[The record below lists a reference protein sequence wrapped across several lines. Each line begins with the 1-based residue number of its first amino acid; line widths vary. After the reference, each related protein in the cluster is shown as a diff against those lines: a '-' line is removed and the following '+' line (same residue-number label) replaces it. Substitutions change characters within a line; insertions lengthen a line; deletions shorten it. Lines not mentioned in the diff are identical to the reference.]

1 MDLVRVILFCSNTYK
16 FRSAKCSCTED
27 TRRNG
32 IRFLRGKH
40 WYDLQLIRYLISKAQ
55 VKSRYCASFTVLN
68 KKILI
73 RYLSISFPLAHPP
86 AIRFLS
92 NKIIA
97 VTIRKIQPF
106 LCP

>member
-1 MDLVRVILFCSNTYK
+1 MGLVRVILFCSNTHK
-16 FRSAKCSCTED
+16 FRSAKRSCTED

-32 IRFLRGKH
+32 IRFLRGKQ

-55 VKSRYCASFTVLN
+55 VKSRYCTSFTVLN

-73 RYLSISFPLAHPP
+73 WYFPVNLPLAHPP
-86 AIRFLS
+86 AIWFLS
-92 NKIIA
+92 NKIIT